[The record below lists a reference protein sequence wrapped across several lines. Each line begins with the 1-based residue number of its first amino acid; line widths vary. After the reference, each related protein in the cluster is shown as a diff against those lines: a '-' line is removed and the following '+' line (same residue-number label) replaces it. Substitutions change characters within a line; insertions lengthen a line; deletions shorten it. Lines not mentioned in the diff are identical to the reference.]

1 MFGALVRLFSKAL
14 FFTGYL
20 DGKTSY
26 PKPLCKEDEAVC
38 LQLMKQG
45 SKAAREK
52 LIRHNMRLVSHIAK
66 KYAGSGDMDDLIS
79 IGSIGLI
86 KGVESYEIG
95 KSTTLATFLARC
107 IENEILMT
115 LRSAKRYKNTVYLQE
130 SLGTDSDGN
139 EFSLM
144 DVLSVGEESVFRQV
158 EQNILS
164 EKLNVILK
172 VALSAREYEII
183 CYRYGLNG
191 CRVLTQ
197 LQTAEKLKISRSYVS
212 RIESKALEKVRER
225 IIRDDFEL

>member
-1 MFGALVRLFSKAL
+1 MFEALLKLFSKAL

-20 DGKTSY
+20 DGRTSY
-26 PKPLCKEDEAVC
+26 PKPLSKEDEAVC
-38 LQLMKQG
+38 LQLMKEG

-66 KYAGSGDMDDLIS
+66 KYASGGDMDDLIS

-86 KGVESYEIG
+86 KGVESYETG

-130 SLGTDSDGN
+130 ALGTDSDGN

-144 DVLSVGEESVFRQV
+144 DILAEGEETVFKQV
-158 EQNILS
+158 EQNILA
-164 EKLNVILK
+164 EKLNQILK
-172 VALSAREYEII
+172 AVLDEREYEII
-183 CYRYGLNG
+183 CHRYGLNG
-191 CRVLTQ
+191 CNVLTQ

-212 RIESKALEKVRER
+212 RIESKALQKVKQHITRESF
-225 IIRDDFEL
+225 DL